1 MASEHWTRYVRFII
15 TVKKVAIATFFNVS
29 AIDIAKLLRV
39 FGAFVFHI
47 LFKPLI
53 LLPKGM

>member
-1 MASEHWTRYVRFII
+1 MWTGIRLSA
-15 TVKKVAIATFFNVS
+15 TAKKGGHGHLFLNVS

-39 FGAFVFHI
+39 FSAFVFHI

-53 LLPKGM
+53 LFPKGM